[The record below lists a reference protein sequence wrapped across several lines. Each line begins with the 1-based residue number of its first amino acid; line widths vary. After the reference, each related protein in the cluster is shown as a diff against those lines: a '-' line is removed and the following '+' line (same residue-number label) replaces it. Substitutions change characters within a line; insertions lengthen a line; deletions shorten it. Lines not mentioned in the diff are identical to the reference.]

1 MQNMPVRPKKP
12 KSFFGSQA
20 LSVQGVHP
28 MGALE
33 VPQEVDSQVSQTH
46 MPGVPIQ
53 VPTKRSKRTF
63 FCNFEATYDDSCL
76 AKIIPALIPLWLL
89 ASASLHIGA

>member
-1 MQNMPVRPKKP
+1 MQNMPVRHKKP

-20 LSVQGVHP
+20 LSVQGVNLV
-28 MGALE
+28 GAPA

-53 VPTKRSKRTF
+53 VPTK
-63 FCNFEATYDDSCL
+63 
-76 AKIIPALIPLWLL
+76 
-89 ASASLHIGA
+89 